1 MVCVCVCVCVCERQ
15 REREIK
21 IEWSNLWP
29 TWKSSADVSWTA
41 VQCSSQE
48 HSVPHTHTQIHLEVL
63 YSHSFSLV
71 TVKCQFVHLYQSL
84 LVCFFVTKMFCRRSS
99 SSSKHWLLY
108 PLTVLTL
115 STVRSLETAAFQESV
130 HLRQYI
136 SSKRRSPV
144 WLTVQR
150 AEGQKSDDS
159 QLQMDHTP

>member
-1 MVCVCVCVCVCERQ
+1 MCVCVCERERERD
-15 REREIK
+15 RERERSRSSDLISDLH
-21 IEWSNLWP
+21 ENLVQMFP
-29 TWKSSADVSWTA
+29 EQLCSAAPKNTVY
-41 VQCSSQE
+41 
-48 HSVPHTHTQIHLEVL
+48 HTHTQIHLEVL

-84 LVCFFVTKMFCRRSS
+84 LVCFFVTKMFCRSS